1 MKISRAKLR
10 GKALDRDCKRANR
23 TSHEFGEKDDRVFCW
38 GLFKSASDFEIQ
50 DKCKECKAYVDNAT
64 PIETENTD

>member
-10 GKALDRDCKRANR
+10 GKALDRDCKRAHR
-23 TSHEFGEKDDRVFCW
+23 TTHEYGTKDDRVFCY
-38 GLFKSASDFEIQ
+38 GLHEDMCDWKLLK
-50 DKCKECKAYVDNAT
+50 KCIECGAYVDNAT